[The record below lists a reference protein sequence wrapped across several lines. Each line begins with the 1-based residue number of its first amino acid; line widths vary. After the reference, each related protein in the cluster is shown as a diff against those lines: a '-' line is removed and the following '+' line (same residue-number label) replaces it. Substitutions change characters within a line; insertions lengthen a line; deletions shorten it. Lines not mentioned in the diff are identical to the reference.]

1 MDTQTDILSAKIEKE
16 SQSTAYLAAL
26 AEENEWEW
34 VEGYKGLDKNMQG
47 RNNFQYEVGKS
58 YHHDGEVS
66 LCDSGFH
73 LCLKLDDVFNFYHIG
88 NGNRFFKVRAR
99 CRKKD
104 IKDYGKTS
112 SRFFLD
118 PTLANKL
125 VASDIEILEELDIS
139 EKISKIAPDLEDS
152 KYIAIAIE
160 KDLAAARRQMTVD
173 TLVTYGLTH
182 EMAEYFFN
190 VDKVSLIKGL
200 LSMFS
205 PKEAVTI
212 ALNVQN
218 TVPRIYPTSDY
229 WASQLR
235 YSPATDFPRPA
246 FKIQ

>member
-1 MDTQTDILSAKIEKE
+1 MDTQTDILSAKIDKE
-16 SQSTAYLAAL
+16 SQSAAYLAAL
-26 AEENEWEW
+26 AEADEWEW

-73 LCLKLDDVFNFYHIG
+73 LCLKLDDVFNFYPIG

-104 IKDYGKTS
+104 IKEYGKGFHFDIT
-112 SRFFLD
+112 F
-118 PTLANKL
+118 ANKL
-125 VASDIEILEELDIS
+125 VASDIEILEELDVS
-139 EKISKIAPDLEDS
+139 EKINKIAPDLEDS

-160 KDLAAARRQMTVD
+160 KDLTAARRQMTVD
-173 TLVTYGLTH
+173 TLVARGLTH
-182 EMAEYFFN
+182 DMAEYFFN

-212 ALNVQN
+212 ALNV
-218 TVPRIYPTSDY
+218 
-229 WASQLR
+229 
-235 YSPATDFPRPA
+235 
-246 FKIQ
+246 